1 MFKKTYLKLAG
12 FYLLVLAV
20 ISFVFSVNIYQLSV
34 DEIENDL
41 KLHSSRLDRFNMPN
55 YAKSAFLQ
63 EANNQYIEAKGRI
76 LLRLTVVNLFV
87 IAVGG
92 LLSYYLARWTLR
104 PIENTHRSLERFTAD
119 ASHELRTPIA
129 AMQTETEVTLM
140 NPQLTLEE
148 AKDQLESNLEEL
160 HKLTGLTDMLLQV
173 ARYNEYE
180 AMNFELIDLRD
191 LIDGALNKIDA
202 MAKNKNIK
210 IIYKKSSDAIM
221 VNVDPASIEQ
231 AIIIILEN
239 AIKYSTKGK
248 QVTVNTRVSGQEA
261 VVEIKDN
268 GKGISKENMKHI
280 FDRFYRADVSR
291 SKEGQ
296 KGYGLGLSIAKSILS
311 KNEGTIC
318 VDSVEGV
325 GSSFKVILKK
335 AQ

>member
-1 MFKKTYLKLAG
+1 
-12 FYLLVLAV
+12 
-20 ISFVFSVNIYQLSV
+20 
-34 DEIENDL
+34 
-41 KLHSSRLDRFNMPN
+41 MP
-55 YAKSAFLQ
+55 KSAFLQ
-63 EANNQYIEAKGRI
+63 EANNQYLEAKGRI

-239 AIKYSTKGK
+239 AIKYSTKG
-248 QVTVNTRVSGQEA
+248 
-261 VVEIKDN
+261 
-268 GKGISKENMKHI
+268 
-280 FDRFYRADVSR
+280 
-291 SKEGQ
+291 
-296 KGYGLGLSIAKSILS
+296 
-311 KNEGTIC
+311 
-318 VDSVEGV
+318 
-325 GSSFKVILKK
+325 
-335 AQ
+335 

>member
-180 AMNFELIDLRD
+180 AMSFELIDLRD

-311 KNEGTIC
+311 KNEGSIC

>member
-311 KNEGTIC
+311 KNEGSIC

>member
-239 AIKYSTKGK
+239 AIKYSTKGE

-311 KNEGTIC
+311 KNEGSIC

>member
-1 MFKKTYLKLAG
+1 VFKKTYLKLAG

-34 DEIENDL
+34 NEIENDL

-55 YAKSAFLQ
+55 YAKNAFLQ
-63 EANNQYIEAKGRI
+63 EANNQYLDAKGRI

-140 NPQLTLEE
+140 NPNLTLNE
-148 AKDQLESNLEEL
+148 AKKQLESNLEEL
-160 HKLTGLTDMLLQV
+160 QKLTGLTDMLLQV

-180 AMNFELIDLRD
+180 AMVFELIDIREVVGES
-191 LIDGALNKIDA
+191 IDKVDA

-210 IIYKKSSDAIM
+210 IVYKKPADAIM

-239 AIKYSTKGK
+239 ALKYSTKGK
-248 QVTVNTRVSGQEA
+248 QVSVTSVVYGSEVA
-261 VVEIKDN
+261 VEIKDN
-268 GKGISKENMKHI
+268 GKGISKDNLKHI

-291 SKEGQ
+291 SKEGH
-296 KGYGLGLSIAKSILS
+296 KGYGLGLSIAKNIIS
-311 KNEGTIC
+311 KNDGSIC

-325 GSSFKVILKK
+325 GSSFKVVLKK

>member
-34 DEIENDL
+34 QEIENDL
-41 KLHSSRLDRFNMPN
+41 KLHSSRLDRFNMPS
-55 YAKSAFLQ
+55 YAKNAFLQ
-63 EANNQYIEAKGRI
+63 EANNQYIDAKGRI
-76 LLRLTVVNLFV
+76 LFRLTVVNIFV
-87 IAVGG
+87 IAAGG

-140 NPQLTLEE
+140 NPKLTLKE
-148 AKDQLESNLEEL
+148 AKEQLESNLEEL

-180 AMNFELIDLRD
+180 AMNFETVDIRNIIEDSIR
-191 LIDGALNKIDA
+191 KVDA
-202 MAKNKNIK
+202 MAKNKSIHISYEK
-210 IIYKKSSDAIM
+210 PSSSLN
-221 VNVDPASIEQ
+221 VRVDPASIEQ

-239 AIKYSTKGK
+239 AIKYSSKGK
-248 QVTVNTRVSGQEA
+248 QVTVSAEDSGNEVQ
-261 VVEIKDN
+261 VTVKDN
-268 GKGISKENMKHI
+268 GQGISKENLKHI
-280 FDRFYRADVSR
+280 FERFYRADSSR
-291 SKEGQ
+291 SKQGQ
-296 KGYGLGLSIAKSILS
+296 KGYGLGLSIAKSIVS

-325 GSSFKVILKK
+325 GSSFKVTLKK
-335 AQ
+335 AS